1 MTRAQAV
8 MFDAC
13 GTLLN
18 VHSVVAALQ
27 VVTPEAEAVSRQW
40 RAKQLE
46 YSWLRSLMGRYVD
59 FWTVSE
65 EALRFALKHFAVG
78 VTPTQH
84 AMLLKA
90 YSQLSAY
97 PEIPAM
103 LAALA
108 LRPCLIL
115 SNGRPSMLQA
125 AVESSGPAGKFS
137 YMLSADQVRVY
148 KPDPWVYALVP
159 EVLGLAKAA
168 VVFVSSNVLDVMGAK
183 AYGFQVVW
191 VNRTLRQTNWA
202 LSRTMS
208 CRTWMRCRQLSRPLE
223 LMAGA
228 VDMVEVGS
236 TGRGLWSPGWCRFA
250 SFMKHEERLGG
261 LRGNDCGD
269 AIPRL

>member
-8 MFDAC
+8 MFDAY

-18 VHSVVAALQ
+18 AHSVVAALQ

-40 RAKQLE
+40 QAKQLE

-59 FWTVSE
+59 FWTVTE
-65 EALRFALKHFAVG
+65 EALRFVLKHFAVG

-90 YSQLSAY
+90 YLQLSAY
-97 PEIPAM
+97 PEIPAT

-108 LRPCLIL
+108 PRSCLIL

-125 AVESSGPAGKFS
+125 AVESSGLAGKFS

-148 KPDPWVYALVP
+148 KPDPRVYALVP
-159 EVLGLAKAA
+159 EVLGLA
-168 VVFVSSNVLDVMGAK
+168 
-183 AYGFQVVW
+183 
-191 VNRTLRQTNWA
+191 
-202 LSRTMS
+202 
-208 CRTWMRCRQLSRPLE
+208 
-223 LMAGA
+223 
-228 VDMVEVGS
+228 VDVGS

-250 SFMKHEERLGG
+250 SFMKHEERRGG